1 MIMQT
6 HPPKMFL
13 HSCKMSAFNYCLSES
28 TNIMPQA
35 GSLWHKANIST
46 AIYFSLIKDMTQITY
61 NVFNFYVFPF
71 RRWPRA
77 MLSAPESM
85 TENEKMFSR
94 LPVTLTVT
102 PFICSTNTLY
112 LYAHLAFLFLR
123 IAVLV
128 RTWQHHALCWRGWNR
143 RMLEQLSLIRS
154 IHTVWKTNSVYK
166 NLAFHFKKQKQYCF

>member
-1 MIMQT
+1 MQT

-13 HSCKMSAFNYCLSES
+13 HACKTSAFNYCLSVS
-28 TNIMPQA
+28 TNIMSQA
-35 GSLWHKANIST
+35 RSLWHKANIST

-71 RRWPRA
+71 RRWPLA

-85 TENEKMFSR
+85 RENEKTFSR

-112 LYAHLAFLFLR
+112 LYAHLAFLFLC

-128 RTWQHHALCWRGWNR
+128 RTWKHHALCWRGCNR
-143 RMLEQLSLIRS
+143 HMLEQLSLICS
-154 IHTVWKTNSVYK
+154 IQTVWKPNSVYK
-166 NLAFHFKKQKQYCF
+166 NLTFHFKKQKQYCF